1 MKAINYIRYNVFALL
16 FVFVCTSCSIEVE
29 PQNEI
34 TLEKF
39 WNEKVDVENILA
51 GCYSTMQQAP
61 ILGRM
66 MIWGEFR
73 SENVVMRGTSLEK
86 DRSLQ
91 YVLTE
96 QINTTN
102 AYTLWGDFYSVINR
116 CNTVIHYAP
125 QVAEVDPSYK
135 ISEVEAHIAEA
146 TAIRSLMYFYLIR
159 TFRYVPYTTEAYL
172 DDSQESAVAPSDFY
186 QVLDNCIQSLEAVK
200 SKAVKKYIKSEYNR
214 ARITQC
220 AINAM
225 LCEMYLW
232 KRDYQK
238 CVDYADLVINEKIE
252 DAKESKS
259 DDDYTQFYGYPLIKN
274 AYGNS
279 EFGRAFNSI
288 FVSGISNESIF
299 ELVFTGS
306 TSDLCNGPASLF
318 YGNSVDEAGYV
329 IPSDYVKI
337 TKSNKLFINTFD
349 GRLFESVRYNPSGAP
364 VAINK
369 HTLNG
374 GIRLK
379 MKSETV
385 TSITDNSDF
394 SSGGNWGTRYGG
406 KYDNNGNWVSYSKAN
421 WIIYRLADIMLLKA
435 EALTQMIATDELST
449 SEDIALRDKAFELV
463 NALERRATY
472 KTSLTSND
480 GLKVDGYSSKT
491 AITDLVYDER
501 QRELLF
507 EGKRYYDLVR
517 RSMREGNT
525 TYIRSKAQKKST
537 DLASIIDS
545 KMQKFDYIFWPYHQ
559 DEVKANPALEPYQNQ
574 AFPGEKES
582 TKNTAE

>member
-1 MKAINYIRYNVFALL
+1 MKALNYIRYNIFALL
-16 FVFVCTSCSIEVE
+16 FVFVYTSCSLEVE

-39 WNEKVDVENILA
+39 WNEKIDVENILA
-51 GCYSTMQQAP
+51 GCYSTMQQSA

-73 SENVVMRGTSLEK
+73 SDNVVMRGTSLER

-102 AYTLWGDFYSVINR
+102 AYALWGEFYEIINR

-125 QVAEVDPSYK
+125 QVADADPSYRK
-135 ISEVEAHIAEA
+135 SEVEAHIAEA
-146 TAIRSLMYFYLIR
+146 TALRSLMYFYLIR
-159 TFRYVPYTTEAYL
+159 TFRNVPYTTEAYL
-172 DDSQESAVAPSDFY
+172 DDSQESAVAPTDFY
-186 QVLDNCIQSLEAVK
+186 QVLDNCIQSLESVK
-200 SKAVKKYIKSEYNR
+200 GNAVKKYTTSTYNT

-232 KRDYQK
+232 KHDYQK
-238 CVDYADLVINEKIE
+238 CVEYADLVINEKIQNAE
-252 DAKESKS
+252 ESKS
-259 DDDYTQFYGYPLIKN
+259 SEDYTPFYGYPLIKS
-274 AYGNS
+274 AKGNS
-279 EFGRAFNSI
+279 EFGKAFNSN
-288 FVSGISNESIF
+288 FVSGYSSETIL
-299 ELVFTGS
+299 ELPFTGGQS
-306 TSDLCNGPASLF
+306 ELCNGPASLF
-318 YGNSVDEAGYV
+318 YGNDVDAAGYV
-329 IPSDYVKI
+329 IPSDYVGKD
-337 TKSNKLFINTFD
+337 KDVNKVFVNKLD
-349 GRLFESVRYNPSGAP
+349 GRLFESVRFDRSGSP
-364 VAINK
+364 IAINK
-369 HTLNG
+369 YTLSG
-374 GIRLK
+374 GINLK
-379 MKSETV
+379 MRSETV
-385 TSITDNSDF
+385 SSIISNSDF
-394 SSGGNWGTRYGG
+394 FTGGDWGSRYSG
-406 KYDNNGNWVSYSKAN
+406 KYENNNWISYSKAP
-421 WIIYRLADIMLLKA
+421 WILYRLADIMLLKA
-435 EALTQMIATDELST
+435 EALTQMITTDELST

-480 GLKVDGYSSKT
+480 GLSVSGYSSKT
-491 AITDLVYDER
+491 AITNLVYDER

-517 RSMREGNT
+517 RTMREGNT
-525 TYIRSKAQKKST
+525 TYIRSKAQNKST

-559 DEVKANPALEPYQNQ
+559 DEVKANPALAPYQNT

>member
-16 FVFVCTSCSIEVE
+16 FVFVYTSCSIEVE

-39 WNEKVDVENILA
+39 WNEKIDVENILA
-51 GCYSTMQQAP
+51 GCYSTMQQSP

-73 SENVVMRGTSLEK
+73 SENVLMRGTSIEK

-102 AYTLWGDFYSVINR
+102 YYTLWGDFYSVINR
-116 CNTVIHYAP
+116 CNTIIHYAP

-159 TFRYVPYTTEAYL
+159 TFRNVPYTTEAYL
-172 DDSQESAVAPSDFY
+172 DDSQESATAPMDFY

-238 CVDYADLVINEKIE
+238 CVDYADLVINEKLE
-252 DAKESKS
+252 DAKEFKS
-259 DDDYTQFYGYPLIKN
+259 DEDYTQFYGYPLLKN

-279 EFGRAFNSI
+279 AFGRAFNNI
-288 FVSGISNESIF
+288 FVSGVSNESIF

-306 TSDLCNGPASLF
+306 TSELCNGPASLF
-318 YGNSVDEAGYV
+318 YGNDVDVAGYV
-329 IPSDYVKI
+329 IPSDYVGKD
-337 TKSNKLFINTFD
+337 KDVHKLFINKLD
-349 GRLFESVRYNPSGAP
+349 GRLYESVRYNSSGAP
-364 VAINK
+364 IAINK
-369 HTLNG
+369 HTLSG
-374 GIRLK
+374 GVNLK
-379 MKSETV
+379 MKNENVS
-385 TSITDNSDF
+385 SITDNSDF
-394 SSGGNWGTRYGG
+394 FSGGSWGNRYSG
-406 KYDNNGNWVSYSKAN
+406 KYENNNWVSYSKAN

-472 KTSLTSND
+472 KTSLSSND
-480 GLKVDGYSSKT
+480 GLKVDEYSSKT
-491 AITDLVYDER
+491 LITNLVCDER

-525 TYIRSKAQKKST
+525 TYMRSKVQNKST

-559 DEVKANPALEPYQNQ
+559 DEVKANPALEPYQNR

>member
-1 MKAINYIRYNVFALL
+1 MKAINYIKYNVFALL
-16 FVFVCTSCSIEVE
+16 FVFVYTSCSLEVE

-51 GCYSTMQQAP
+51 GCYSTMQHEA
-61 ILGRM
+61 ILSRM

-73 SENVVMRGTSLEK
+73 SDNVVMRGTSLEK

-102 AYTLWGDFYSVINR
+102 DYALWGDFYGIINR

-125 QVAEVDPSYK
+125 QVADVDPSYK
-135 ISEVEAHIAEA
+135 RSEVDAHIAEA
-146 TAIRSLMYFYLIR
+146 TALRSLMYFYLIR
-159 TFRYVPYTTEAYL
+159 TFHNVPYTTEAYL
-172 DDSQESAVAPSDFY
+172 DDNQESAVAPTDFY
-186 QVLDNCIQSLEAVK
+186 QVLDNCIQSLESVK
-200 SKAVKKYIKSEYNR
+200 GKAVKKYMTSTYNR

-225 LCEMYLW
+225 LCDMYLW
-232 KRDYQK
+232 KGDYQK
-238 CVDYADLVINEKIE
+238 CVEYADLVIDEKIQ

-259 DDDYTQFYGYPLIKN
+259 SEDYTPFYGYPLIKS
-274 AYGNS
+274 ASGNS
-279 EFGRAFNSI
+279 VFGKAFNDI
-288 FVSGISNESIF
+288 FVNGTSSESIF
-299 ELVFTGS
+299 ELPFTGS
-306 TSDLCNGPASLF
+306 QSDLCNGPASLF
-318 YGNSVDEAGYV
+318 YGNDVDVAGYV
-329 IPSDYVKI
+329 IPSDYVGKDKDI
-337 TKSNKLFINTFD
+337 HKLFINKLD
-349 GRLFESVRYNPSGAP
+349 GRLFESVRFNSSGSP
-364 VAINK
+364 TAINK
-369 HTLNG
+369 YTLQRGVN
-374 GIRLK
+374 LK

-394 SSGGNWGTRYGG
+394 FTGGDWGSRYSG
-406 KYDNNGNWVSYSKAN
+406 KYENNNWISYSKAN
-421 WIIYRLADIMLLKA
+421 WIIYRLADVMLLKA
-435 EALTQMIATDELST
+435 EALTQMISTDELST

-480 GLKVDGYSSKT
+480 GLKVAEYSSKT
-491 AITDLVYDER
+491 AITNLVYDER

-517 RSMREGNT
+517 RTMREGNT
-525 TYIRSKAQKKST
+525 TYIRSKAQNKST
-537 DLASIIDS
+537 DYASIIDS

-559 DEVKANPALEPYQNQ
+559 DEVKANPALEPYQNR